1 MPEVAAI
8 EMMLDEPEQIGDMAV
23 TEALTDW
30 AGLTTTTGLL
40 VIFTI
45 LHPAIEAVIFMVS
58 FSGIEGAKR
67 LLVVMLKLPL
77 AVALPDPR
85 LLPFWSLST

>member
-1 MPEVAAI
+1 MPEVAAM
-8 EMMLDEPEQIGDMAV
+8 EMILDEPEQIGDVAV
-23 TEALTDW
+23 TEALVAC

-40 VIFTI
+40 PIFTT
-45 LHPAIEAVIFMVS
+45 LQPAIDAVIFMVS
-58 FSGIEGAKR
+58 FIGIEGAKR

-77 AVALPDPR
+77 AVAMPDPR